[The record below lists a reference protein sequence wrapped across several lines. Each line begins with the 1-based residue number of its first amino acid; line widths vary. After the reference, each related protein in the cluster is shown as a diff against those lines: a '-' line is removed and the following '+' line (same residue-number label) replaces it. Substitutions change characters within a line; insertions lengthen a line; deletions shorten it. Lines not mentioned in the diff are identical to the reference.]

1 MLTLVNAC
9 CLSGTVRSRY
19 WRHGDLARH
28 RSTRLPDEV
37 RFPDKLWRRAAAD
50 LLLTPSPVRCFF
62 CRSLCERTVVRFAD
76 NPYYLLKAYVDSN
89 EGIDRAGGF
98 AIQVSSRPP
107 LTSLSVGKITDKT
120 CFPRPFAVCTGPRL
134 AAGEM
139 HRRRLQQCG
148 RLPLVCFQRVPA
160 RLDRERR
167 ARHGARRLDVISPAS
182 LATA

>member
-98 AIQVSSRPP
+98 AIQVRSRPP
-107 LTSLSVGKITDKT
+107 LTSLSVGKMTDRA
-120 CFPRPFAVCTGPRL
+120 CFLRPFAAGVHRAAARCWCDASKATTTTWSASPCMLSARSCT
-134 AAGEM
+134 
-139 HRRRLQQCG
+139 
-148 RLPLVCFQRVPA
+148 
-160 RLDRERR
+160 
-167 ARHGARRLDVISPAS
+167 
-182 LATA
+182 T